1 MKERLL
7 LIDGQSFCYRA
18 FYAIRALTNS
28 KGEPTNAIY
37 GFITM
42 FRKMLRDEKPDYMA
56 VCFDRK
62 EPTFRRKR
70 YEAYKAHRKPMPDEL
85 IEQMPHIKEFIHA
98 YRIPIFEQPGYE
110 ADDLLGTIAKKAEKT
125 GLNVLIVTGDKDA
138 LQLVD
143 EKVKILNTY
152 KEEILDRKSVEERFG
167 GLGPERV
174 VDVMSLAGDQSDNI
188 PGVPGIG
195 EKTAVELIREFGSL
209 DGLYKSLGQLK
220 GARRKAL

>member
-1 MKERLL
+1 MKGQLL
-7 LIDGQSFCYRA
+7 LIDAQSFCYRA
-18 FYAIRALTNS
+18 FYAIRELTNS

-42 FRKMLRDEKPDYMA
+42 LRKLVREAKPDYLGI
-56 VCFDRK
+56 CFDRK
-62 EPTFRRKR
+62 EPTFRAKR

-98 YRIPIFEQPGYE
+98 YRIPIFEEAGYE
-110 ADDLLGTIAKKAEKT
+110 ADDLLGTIAKKAEKA
-125 GLNVLIVTGDKDA
+125 GLDVLIVTGDKDA

-143 EKVKILNTY
+143 DKVKIFNTY
-152 KEEILDRKSVEERFG
+152 KEEVLDRKSVEERFN

-174 VDVMSLAGDQSDNI
+174 VDVMSLAGDASDNI

-195 EKTAVELIREFGSL
+195 
-209 DGLYKSLGQLK
+209 
-220 GARRKAL
+220 